1 MHVDGGRIKEEGI
14 PMKQETKHA
23 YVFPDPVALVTV
35 ADGHGGANII
45 TLAWVG
51 MASSDPRSVTIAIRP
66 TRHSHGLLTAAG
78 EFCLNIP
85 GEELVR
91 ETDWCGV
98 HSGRD
103 FDKWAETGLTPEPSV
118 HIAAPRI
125 TQCRYALECTVT
137 ETVHIGVH
145 DLFVARVEAAF
156 ADPEILNDRGHVDY
170 TLLRPMAYM
179 PDQYWSLGERIYG
192 YGDSKKDAPAE

>member
-1 MHVDGGRIKEEGI
+1 
-14 PMKQETKHA
+14 MKQETKHA

-35 ADGHGGANII
+35 ADGSGGANII

-66 TRHSHGLLTAAG
+66 TRYSHALLVTAG

-91 ETDWCGV
+91 QTDFCGV
-98 HSGRD
+98 NSGRD
-103 FDKWAETGLTPEPSV
+103 HDKWAETGLTPEPSV

-125 TQCRYALECTVT
+125 AQCRYSLECRVT
-137 ETVHIGVH
+137 ETLHLGVH
-145 DLFVARVEAAF
+145 DLFVGEVLGAY
-156 ADPEILNDRGHVDY
+156 ADPEILDERNHVDY
-170 TLLRPMAYM
+170 AKLRPMAYM
-179 PDQYWSLGERIYG
+179 PDEYWSLGARIYG
-192 YGDSKKDAPAE
+192 YGQSKKDAAGE

>member
-1 MHVDGGRIKEEGI
+1 
-14 PMKQETKHA
+14 MKQETRHA

-35 ADGHGGANII
+35 PDSTGGANII

-66 TRHSHGLLTAAG
+66 SRHSHDLLVPAG

-98 HSGRD
+98 NSGRD
-103 FDKWAETGLTPEPSV
+103 HDKWAETGLTPEPSE
-118 HIAAPRI
+118 HILAPRI
-125 TQCRYALECTVT
+125 AQCRYALECRVVQTVSL
-137 ETVHIGVH
+137 GAH
-145 DLFVARVEAAF
+145 DLFVGEVLGAY
-156 ADPEILNDRGHVDY
+156 ADPALLDEKGRVDY

-179 PDQYWSLGERIYG
+179 PDEYWSVGRRIYG
-192 YGDSKKDAPAE
+192 YGDSKRPKG